1 MGIFYWNEKKK
12 TKKNREMILKFVH
25 ENSIVKSNYIQ
36 QIPGLYLLTIM
47 GILWYKVLYLEIQW

>member
-12 TKKNREMILKFVH
+12 NKKNREMILKFVH